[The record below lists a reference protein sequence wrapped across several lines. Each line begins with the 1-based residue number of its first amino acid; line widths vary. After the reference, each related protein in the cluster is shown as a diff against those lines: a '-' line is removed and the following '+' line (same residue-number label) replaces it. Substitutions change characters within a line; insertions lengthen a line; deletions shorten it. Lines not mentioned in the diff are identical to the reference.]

1 MSKPIIV
8 ALVGPTGVGK
18 TKTSLFLAK
27 KLKGEIVSMDSMQ
40 IYRNMDIGTAKS
52 TPEERAAVSHHMID
66 VADPHDRFTTA
77 DYQTMAVQAIRNILD
92 RGKLPLL
99 VGGTGLY
106 LDAIRYDMRLGE
118 SKANEEIREKLR
130 SIAQQPDGQNILHA
144 MLEKVDPE
152 TAAKLH
158 PNDIR
163 RVMRALEIFEISGK
177 TKSQQAEA
185 EKREGM
191 FHALVYGLSLPREM
205 MYARINARVDEMM
218 QAGLVEEVKNLLA
231 LGVEPNQEGGAMQ
244 AIGYKEIVSALR
256 GEITL
261 DRAVELIKQNSR
273 RYAKRQWTWFRHD
286 SSMRWFDYT
295 EYPDREA
302 LEQALLHQIE
312 EDIKQYQEFQEI
324 CETDQQSNGKR

>member
-1 MSKPIIV
+1 MSKPVIV

-18 TKTSLFLAK
+18 TRTSLFLGKA
-27 KLKGEIVSMDSMQ
+27 LNGEIVSMDSMQ
-40 IYRNMDIGTAKS
+40 IYRGMDIGTAKS
-52 TPEERAAVSHHMID
+52 TPEERAAVPHHMID
-66 VADPHDRFTTA
+66 IADPHERFTTA
-77 DYQTMAVQAIRNILD
+77 DYRAMAVQSIEDILG

-106 LDAIRYDMRLGE
+106 LDAIRYNMRLGE
-118 SKANEEIREKLR
+118 SGANNEIREKLGN
-130 SIAQQPDGQNILHA
+130 IAQQPDGPNILHA

-152 TAAKLH
+152 TAEKLH

-177 TKSQQAEA
+177 TKSQQADS
-185 EKREGM
+185 EKREGPY
-191 FHALVYGLSLPREM
+191 HTLVYGLSLPREM

-218 QAGLVEEVKNLLA
+218 KAGLVEEVKELLNA
-231 LGVEPNQEGGAMQ
+231 GIEPNQAGGAMQ

-261 DRAVELIKQNSR
+261 ERAVELIKQNSR

-286 SSMRWFDYT
+286 SSTRWFDYT
-295 EYPDREA
+295 EYSSRDA
-302 LEQALLHQIE
+302 LEQTLLRQIE
-312 EDIKQYQEFQEI
+312 EDIKQYQE
-324 CETDQQSNGKR
+324 N